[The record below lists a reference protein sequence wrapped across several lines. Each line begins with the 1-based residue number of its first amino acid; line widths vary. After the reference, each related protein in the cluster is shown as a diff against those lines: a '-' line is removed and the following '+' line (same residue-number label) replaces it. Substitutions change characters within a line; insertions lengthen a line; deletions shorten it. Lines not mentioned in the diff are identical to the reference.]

1 MTVDPGVAD
10 DLAKSLQ
17 LKASFFRAGRRLVQA
32 L

>member
-10 DLAKSLQ
+10 LVKGLQ
-17 LKASFFRAGRRLVQA
+17 LKAPSFRAGRRLVQA